1 MTNFDAVGPFFF
13 AGEGTFAGFWVFC
26 MRFCFFFPR
35 DTPLTQQAVNCNEWS
50 LIIAPL
56 DPVSL
61 YRKEIKKVF
70 EDYGCLYFSFLLRGG
85 GGYFE
90 EGFHFGTLWYCY
102 YFLLL
107 HQHDADTGDHI
118 EWSGW
123 TTELHSMWSPVS
135 VSHPCC
141 WSPNKDC
148 YNWGTWSPNK
158 LITIPKHINDME
170 DLLSHPIW
178 CLSLVAFASI
188 SLLLCFHFSFHFF
201 PDSTNATY
209 EKKQRGKQ
217 KPT

>member
-1 MTNFDAVGPFFF
+1 MWYNMNDQFWCGGRELLRGFGFFYAVL
-13 AGEGTFAGFWVFC
+13 
-26 MRFCFFFPR
+26 FFPR

-61 YRKEIKKVF
+61 YRKEIKKFF
-70 EDYGCLYFSFLLRGG
+70 EDYGRLYFFYWEEVVGTSRRGFILAH
-85 GGYFE
+85 YDIVITF
-90 EGFHFGTLWYCY
+90 CY
-102 YFLLL
+102 
-107 HQHDADTGDHI
+107 
-118 EWSGW
+118 
-123 TTELHSMWSPVS
+123 
-135 VSHPCC
+135 
-141 WSPNKDC
+141 
-148 YNWGTWSPNK
+148 

-188 SLLLCFHFSFHFF
+188 SLLFCFYFSFHFF

-209 EKKQRGKQ
+209 EKRGKQ

>member
-1 MTNFDAVGPFFF
+1 MGASIF
-13 AGEGTFAGFWVFC
+13 
-26 MRFCFFFPR
+26 
-35 DTPLTQQAVNCNEWS
+35 
-50 LIIAPL
+50 
-56 DPVSL
+56 
-61 YRKEIKKVF
+61 
-70 EDYGCLYFSFLLRGG
+70 FLLRGG

-188 SLLLCFHFSFHFF
+188 SLLLCFYFSFHFF

-209 EKKQRGKQ
+209 EKNREENKNQHKSVSWQPMVTCKHNMAHCSLAYVKR
-217 KPT
+217 

>member
-1 MTNFDAVGPFFF
+1 MTNFDAGGPLF
-13 AGEGTFAGFWVFC
+13 AGEGTFAGFWFFYAVL
-26 MRFCFFFPR
+26 FFPR

-70 EDYGCLYFSFLLRGG
+70 EDYGRLYFFYWEEVVGTSRRGFILAH
-85 GGYFE
+85 YDIVITF
-90 EGFHFGTLWYCY
+90 CY
-102 YFLLL
+102 
-107 HQHDADTGDHI
+107 
-118 EWSGW
+118 
-123 TTELHSMWSPVS
+123 
-135 VSHPCC
+135 
-141 WSPNKDC
+141 
-148 YNWGTWSPNK
+148 

-188 SLLLCFHFSFHFF
+188 SLLFCFYFSFHFF

-209 EKKQRGKQ
+209 EKRGKQ